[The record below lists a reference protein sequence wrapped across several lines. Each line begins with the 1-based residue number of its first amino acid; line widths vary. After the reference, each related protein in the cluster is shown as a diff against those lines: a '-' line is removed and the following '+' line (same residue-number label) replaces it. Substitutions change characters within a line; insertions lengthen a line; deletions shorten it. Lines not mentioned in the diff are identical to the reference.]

1 MSKIT
6 IELTER
12 AAKLLLSE
20 LGNLKDTRLRNQL
33 HQAIIGAYEKKQKR
47 TEESLRLT
55 VMRRRSVVESL
66 KRVL

>member
-20 LGNLKDTRLRNQL
+20 LGNLGDTRLRNQL

>member
-1 MSKIT
+1 MSKIK

-20 LGNLKDTRLRNQL
+20 LGNFEDTRLRNQL
-33 HQAIIGAYEKKQKR
+33 HSAIIGAYEEKQKR